1 MIGVAVFIFA
11 WVCAASIDTAWQFGV
26 NTLSEFGISDTDAS
40 LYFNYGCC
48 MITGALVAAFG
59 IGRAAYA
66 KNKGHAAGGTLIALG
81 GAFLILVGLFTMDS
95 GDVHVMIAVSMAA
108 FLFFGIAATAVGN
121 WNADRKV
128 FAGVGIIVACLLVA
142 MAVAFD
148 VAGLEAYGIILA
160 MIWLLSESVNMILCR
175 KN

>member
-1 MIGVAVFIFA
+1 MIGVAAFIFA

-48 MITGALVAAFG
+48 MITGAFIVAFG
-59 IGRAAYA
+59 IGRAACA
-66 KNKGHAAGGTLIALG
+66 KNKGHAAGGTLLAVG
-81 GAFLILVGLFTMDS
+81 GVFLALVGWFTMDAW
-95 GDVHVMIAVSMAA
+95 DTHRLVAVSMAA
-108 FLFFGIAATAVGN
+108 LMFFGIVAVSAGN
-121 WNADRKV
+121 WAADRKV
-128 FAGVGIIVACLLVA
+128 FAGVGVIVAFMLA
-142 MAVAFD
+142 TMSIAFD
-148 VAGLEAYGIILA
+148 VAELEAYGIILA